1 MTTGAAYSLLDADV
15 LQKLEDEEFFLGVM
29 DTFYKRVSGAWGC
42 EVQMSARR
50 LGDAYGNWMDDAD
63 RTVTH
68 GFRETIAAAISPQ
81 PKKKL
86 DHFKIASI
94 VAFWLRRS
102 CPINETYPLSQT
114 FNWEAARDF
123 NIDTDASLF
132 EALDAP
138 QKHYLDFGN
147 ELTALLAGFQ
157 IVLGGEI
164 SIYEANLKKKGQRLQ
179 PGARQKIL
187 QGIQLSDTFLM
198 EYPRLCKTKNL
209 SWHGIFMNYHSLF
222 ERLDIVHGSRP

>member
-1 MTTGAAYSLLDADV
+1 MTRRSLYPLLEAD
-15 LQKLEDEEFFLGVM
+15 LCQKLEDEDFFVQAM
-29 DTFYKRVSGAWGC
+29 DKTYKTIAGLWGC

-50 LGDAYGNWMDDAD
+50 LGDAYANWMDDAD

-68 GFRETIAAAISPQ
+68 GFRESLAAAISPQ

-86 DHFKIASI
+86 DHFKVASI

-102 CPINETYPLSQT
+102 CPINETYPLSPAFT
-114 FNWEAARDF
+114 SEALRDF
-123 NIDTDASLF
+123 DIDTDAKLF
-132 EALDAP
+132 DALDLS

-157 IVLGGEI
+157 IVLSGEL
-164 SIYEANLKKKGQRLQ
+164 SIHEANLRKSGRKLL
-179 PGARQKIL
+179 PGMRVKIL
-187 QGIQLSDTFLM
+187 RDIQLSDTFLM
-198 EYPRLCKTKNL
+198 EYPRLFKTKNL

-222 ERLDIVHGSRP
+222 ERLDVVHGPRP